1 KKSERRAAV
10 RTGLQRYGTR
20 GQCAR
25 LWYLAGLG
33 LGVET
38 IMSDERQA
46 GRPETRSAVRS
57 RGCLP
62 EKSCVRY
69 YDAGDDLG
77 HNRSWATSLGIK
89 ILRSRNADQF
99 RLEIYSCLAW
109 VYRLMAHILGNEANR
124 QWFIDDVLCLRDG
137 QKLVDV
143 GCGHADILDR
153 LPGVE
158 YVGLDISDLYI
169 QAARA
174 KFKTRSGTKFLSG
187 SVEDWTRNP
196 LTYEAD
202 VVLANGVLHH
212 VD

>member
-1 KKSERRAAV
+1 MSRGALEMGAENSDPGTRCGGPRDCCLPNRRGGNASCEIVRCQKKSERRAAV

-33 LGVET
+33 LSVET

-99 RLEIYSCLAW
+99 RLEIYSCLA
-109 VYRLMAHILGNEANR
+109 
-124 QWFIDDVLCLRDG
+124 
-137 QKLVDV
+137 V
-143 GCGHADILDR
+143 GVSPHG
-153 LPGVE
+153 E
-158 YVGLDISDLYI
+158 YFG
-169 QAARA
+169 
-174 KFKTRSGTKFLSG
+174 K
-187 SVEDWTRNP
+187 
-196 LTYEAD
+196 
-202 VVLANGVLHH
+202 
-212 VD
+212 